1 VTNREKYDDIFM
13 ECFHLTKVMLNESLV
28 YQSVPTWDS
37 VGHMAMIAGLEE
49 RFEIMIETDD
59 VIDFSSYL
67 KGIEILA
74 KYNVAI

>member
-1 VTNREKYDDIFM
+1 LTNREKYDRVFM
-13 ECFHLTKVMLNESLV
+13 ECFHLAKEMLNESLV

-37 VGHMAMIAGLEE
+37 VGHMAMIAALEE

-59 VIDFSSYL
+59 VIDFGSYL
-67 KGIEILA
+67 KGKEILA

>member
-1 VTNREKYDDIFM
+1 MTNREKYDELLL
-13 ECFHLTKVMLNESLV
+13 ECFHIDKEMLNESLV
-28 YQSVPTWDS
+28 YQSVPAWDS

-74 KYNVAI
+74 KYDVAI

>member
-1 VTNREKYDDIFM
+1 M
-13 ECFHLTKVMLNESLV
+13 ECFHIDRERLNETLS
-28 YQSVPTWDS
+28 YQSVPAWDS

-49 RFEIMIETDD
+49 RFEIMIETED

-74 KYNVAI
+74 KYNVTL

>member
-1 VTNREKYDDIFM
+1 MTNREKYDGLFM
-13 ECFHLTKVMLNESLV
+13 ECFHINKEMLNASLV
-28 YQSVPTWDS
+28 YQSVPAWDS

-49 RFEIMIETDD
+49 RFEIMIETED

-74 KYNVAI
+74 KYSVTI

>member
-1 VTNREKYDDIFM
+1 LTNREKYDGIFM
-13 ECFHLTKVMLNESLV
+13 ECFHLAKAMLNESLV

-37 VGHMAMIAGLEE
+37 VGHMAMIAALEG
-49 RFEIMIETDD
+49 RFEIMMETDD

-67 KGIEILA
+67 KGMEILA

>member
-1 VTNREKYDDIFM
+1 MTNKEKYDDLFM
-13 ECFHLTKVMLNESLV
+13 ECFHIDKESLNESLV

-49 RFEIMIETDD
+49 RFDIMIETED

-74 KYNVAI
+74 KYNVAL